1 MRRGAV
7 ASTAVDRNV
16 PLKTLLRW
24 SESLSAIARTGLGFT
39 ESLYEQERFEEILK
53 VAADIR
59 FEADEE
65 AHDDDAEDGLVQEW
79 MATVGKG
86 VPGYVT
92 PKVAVGA
99 AVGND
104 KGELLLIQRADS
116 GIWLYPTGWCDV
128 GYSAAE
134 VVVKEVEE
142 ETGIEVEPIRLIA
155 VLDGLRL
162 GFTRVP
168 LYSLLFFCRAMG
180 GSLHPHPLECRDVG
194 WFTRDTMPSP
204 IVGSERWSDTVFAA
218 LAGRTPRCPLRQCS
232 PTHVAG
238 RFARRSDGRRS
249 RSSPWPWPRPR
260 TPNCTPSWP
269 TWSRSSLDRRRPRR
283 SNGWR
288 ASSRIPPP
296 RCCSH
301 VPAPGAPAA
310 PANPGSGQVVGMLTL
325 VVFTLPTGVRVPG
338 SRMSSSTMPRVAA
351 AWRAP

>member
-1 MRRGAV
+1 
-7 ASTAVDRNV
+7 VDRNV

-24 SESLSAIARTGLGFT
+24 SESLAAIARTGLGFT

-65 AHDDDAEDGLVQEW
+65 PREGDAADNLVQEW
-79 MATVGKG
+79 LGVVGKG

-104 KGELLLIQRADS
+104 EGELLLIQRADS

-142 ETGIEVEPIRLIA
+142 ETGIDVEPVRLIA

-168 LYSLLFFCRAMG
+168 LYSLLFYCRAVG
-180 GSLHPHPLECRDVG
+180 GTLTPHPLECSDVG

-204 IVGSERWSDTVFAA
+204 IVGSERWADVVFAA
-218 LAGRTPRCPLRQCS
+218 LAGEHRDVLYDSVRQ
-232 PTHVAG
+232 PM
-238 RFARRSDGRRS
+238 
-249 RSSPWPWPRPR
+249 
-260 TPNCTPSWP
+260 
-269 TWSRSSLDRRRPRR
+269 
-283 SNGWR
+283 WR
-288 ASSRIPPP
+288 GDSQKI
-296 RCCSH
+296 
-301 VPAPGAPAA
+301 
-310 PANPGSGQVVGMLTL
+310 
-325 VVFTLPTGVRVPG
+325 
-338 SRMSSSTMPRVAA
+338 
-351 AWRAP
+351 